1 MLTIR
6 QEQFDAFEHVT
17 EAEFERRLMAYLVE
31 NHEDA
36 VVRLPTGEFRVAELP
51 AELLREIVRNG
62 IARARSH
69 DLTWES
75 TVTAFV
81 VIMFAVAPNFDEH
94 PLIRRALK
102 DARFEP
108 NARLDE
114 MWDSTTNENWE
125 TARASY
131 DPAAWIPAGEA
142 EGVDG

>member
-6 QEQFDAFEHVT
+6 QEQLDAFERVT
-17 EAEFERRLMAYLVE
+17 EAAFERRVLTYLLE
-31 NHEDA
+31 NHVDA
-36 VVRLPTGEFRVAELP
+36 VVRLPAGEFGVAELP
-51 AELLREIVRNG
+51 EELLQEIVRSG
-62 IARARSH
+62 IARARTH

-81 VIMFAVAPNFDEH
+81 VIMFTVAPNFDEH
-94 PLIRRALK
+94 PLIRRALN

-114 MWDSTTNENWE
+114 MWDSTSNENWE

-131 DPAAWIPAGEA
+131 DPAAWIPVGEA
-142 EGVDG
+142 EG

>member
-6 QEQFDAFEHVT
+6 QEQFEAFERVT
-17 EAEFERRLMAYLVE
+17 EAAFERRVTAYLIE
-31 NHEDA
+31 NHGDA
-36 VVRLPTGEFRVAELP
+36 VVRLPTGESRVAELP
-51 AELLREIVRNG
+51 AESLQELVRDG

-81 VIMFAVAPNFDEH
+81 VIMFTVAPNFDEH
-94 PLIRRALK
+94 PLIGRALK

-125 TARASY
+125 AARASY
-131 DPAAWIPAGEA
+131 DPAAWAPEGGA
-142 EGVDG
+142 EGADD